1 MSKNVKNPFD
11 RYSSRTKRLNYYLPF
26 LGYGKYKNK
35 PSENEAFIGREDIL
49 YRLRNWITNKDKT
62 GSFLVAGYRGMGK
75 SSFVEKAL
83 YNVTGQRLG
92 NSMVEFVFLL
102 LHLLTIILTYCLLFP
117 KECVS
122 KPLTAIVCS
131 MSLCMLL
138 IFSYVK
144 RYYIGYW
151 WKYFLFGIRLVRYT
165 IAKGVWRK
173 ENIRYN
179 PSSLWDC
186 FAECIKRIKRLDK
199 EERSRLD
206 KIIFHDYRGKT
217 SQRIAIQIN
226 LGHEILKER
235 DILCLI
241 ARRIKIEVESFLSNK
256 HLYFWPSYLYIL
268 VSCIFTW
275 GVMRQ
280 LEGSIWTAAEN
291 VHLKYEMQEEIRI
304 NNKQENKD
312 FSYPN
317 ISVEKKN
324 EPGFF
329 RQSVSY
335 IYDFMYNLSHVD
347 NLVSTHRAYD
357 CKENVYTHLFRIIC
371 FLLVYVCIRQLI
383 KQTFK
388 FIPSAKQYIWI
399 RKKLNMLNERI
410 YTVIDEET
418 SPIAETAQGIVN
430 ISIGRRTKKT
440 SALAGVREIESELV
454 DILSYFDHI
463 FAPYTLQFV
472 IVFDELDKIDPNMA
486 NKEPEDELFTTFE
499 GTSNGFT
506 GDSGSRKRKDS
517 VLKLLANMK
526 HFISTAHAKFIFI
539 SGRELYDAYLAG
551 LSDREFAISS
561 VFCGAIYV
569 DSFLTSNRT
578 QMSVISMTEQYL
590 CKMLLP
596 VVYLKKKMEI
606 KYFQYGTTVMEYPS
620 LKWYYRYL
628 RECEN
633 NTHPNMA
640 DEWRLKGGIIFLH
653 YFAIYLTHISNGS
666 PQKILSYFR
675 MYVRT
680 QDDLYRKG
688 NSSPYIYGWEHA
700 RKKRNP
706 KKNYILTFNYVNQR
720 KIAFVFYMAYPIM
733 QAIINNATQ
742 HGDKILISASFLMN
756 HIYKYH
762 SYSFSWRNL
771 EQAPE
776 LLEIYRTPELRTFIH
791 TILSY
796 MVHTHMTNIPSGLY
810 NFKFRKSV
818 SSEIAIFSK
827 YSEEIAAIFN
837 FTLDESLSVKKH
849 FTRMLVHYSNMLGRA
864 TASQDHYAVLLSRI
878 HQVLGDLQMTDEN
891 FLDSALEYRNSIV
904 YLKDM
909 LYQQE
914 KTKHMASGDIILPII
929 RNMLKLG
936 LTYER
941 RRTNNSAY
949 VIYYELVC
957 MLIDFRYVDESKLG
971 LNLKVVKSED
981 WRDKKYVLYKQ
992 KKEDSSNDIDL
1003 QYFLTKQDEIAEAKN
1018 FDKEIEAQ
1026 LLQRNEIRNESGD
1039 YEMQGDEL
1047 VTSLSKILTPEK
1059 SNLIFRLSLLE
1070 DLRLVYQAIL
1080 AKLFVLEKVELGG
1093 ITKANV
1099 DVAESEFR
1107 YLYRVTN
1114 AKDKFIILVDFFRRL
1129 AEILYY
1135 KNGLINR
1142 NYEKFVTG
1150 LYFWGYEFDTD
1161 LEEFFRK
1168 DGICI
1173 NTQKEIKKIIN
1184 NIDWK
1189 DLCDNVSNWKDID
1202 YVEQWGKIKNCL
1214 IHIIENRSNGTVSKK
1229 YIEKTKSFFSRWS
1242 PGESYVKNL
1251 SYYKVDECNRHRKKM
1266 LEKGYSIPCFAC
1278 RYYTRSMHILIEYF
1292 FGEKDH
1298 IEDKVSKVRT
1308 FLNKATWSSVLYSL
1322 RPNYLQTIAI
1332 VLDGMGN
1339 VQLSCAGEDSEL
1351 TEDFLKQ
1358 LALLSDDN
1366 KEFEKMENLTSLEKA
1381 ILYYWAAARYYKK
1394 GSFMKDAS
1402 ISMKKIL
1409 HLLKRYIMVE
1419 EALPELF
1426 EDRINK
1432 LAKYI
1437 CSIIE
1442 IVVRKS
1448 ILYLYVHNE
1457 NISIAEIQDLKG
1469 MFSLKPYQ
1477 DISLEKLSL
1486 YPDIEEIVMLSLELK
1501 LYCYKHFRYKR
1512 ELMPEDFQKEETFNV
1527 LKLYSFRMSS
1537 AFNIER
1543 SVQQL
1548 VVESRMKAIWNYYY
1562 LDFLFDDINLMEYC
1576 LQDQRKMIRYRTDG
1590 PIAFYRKFADF
1601 LRIPLGKKKLEIFG
1615 MNLEE
1620 CGIENEY
1627 LTVKNKLQLIEFL
1640 LKDSMFCLQRILSVL
1655 TTNTNQ
1661 LLHTNSYIAEVYRMM
1676 FNWTQIF
1683 KFMYFAY
1690 EYMDADSNVKE
1701 KILDSLNEFITS
1713 RHKSMEDEL
1722 NPVKIELNRKRV
1734 KLVLDLCINEIG
1746 KERII
1751 SDYGNLGSE
1760 FYNNILSVI
1769 EPTNLRY
1776 IISNY
1781 PAEMALLYYNKAVEM
1796 HTEGN
1801 AYKEMVSGLF
1811 YLDDD
1816 LQNDTEQ
1823 FNMALERYL
1832 INCGYVGCM
1841 EKSLKNIYSKAYIY
1855 DIGCYE
1861 RSEVDTVYRQSQN
1874 IDPIWGMN
1882 I

>member
-1 MSKNVKNPFD
+1 MNRNYTNPFD

-26 LGYGKYKNK
+26 IGYGKYTKDRGD
-35 PSENEAFIGREDIL
+35 NEAFIGREDIL

-83 YNVTGQRLG
+83 YNITRQRRR
-92 NSMVEFVFLL
+92 SSKIEFVFLL
-102 LHLLTIILTYCLLFP
+102 LHLLTMACTCHLLLFNKKP
-117 KECVS
+117 DIWLLCLAGCALLCV
-122 KPLTAIVCS
+122 LR
-131 MSLCMLL
+131 
-138 IFSYVK
+138 IFFYVK
-144 RYYIGYW
+144 KYHIEYW
-151 WKYFLFGIRLVRYT
+151 WRYLQFGLGLVRHT
-165 IAKGVWRK
+165 VSREKWHTGK
-173 ENIRYN
+173 TGCN
-179 PSSLWDC
+179 PVSLWKC
-186 FAECIKRIKRLDK
+186 FTECCERIKRLDK

-206 KIIFHDYRGKT
+206 KIIFHDYREKT
-217 SQRIAIQIN
+217 VQRIHIQIN

-235 DILCLI
+235 EIMCLI
-241 ARRIKIEVESFLSNK
+241 ARRIKSEVEGFVSNK
-256 HLYFWPSYLYIL
+256 YMYFWPAYLYIIL
-268 VSCIFTW
+268 SCTITFF
-275 GVMRQ
+275 VMEQ
-280 LEGSIWTAAEN
+280 LEGPVCDA
-291 VHLKYEMQEEIRI
+291 LKSVQLYDNGKGQNEPASEIRFVDTMS
-304 NNKQENKD
+304 ENTVAISGKKD
-312 FSYPN
+312 SY
-317 ISVEKKN
+317 
-324 EPGFF
+324 PGFF
-329 RQSVSY
+329 QQTGTY
-335 IYDFMYNLSHVD
+335 IYDFLKKKIVNNSNIFFLIIGF
-347 NLVSTHRAYD
+347 LP
-357 CKENVYTHLFRIIC
+357 VYFCTRRLIRLTFR
-371 FLLVYVCIRQLI
+371 
-383 KQTFK
+383 
-388 FIPSAKQYIWI
+388 FIPGAKQYVWI
-399 RKKLNMLNERI
+399 RKRLNQLNDRI
-410 YTVIDEET
+410 YSIIDEET
-418 SPIAETAQGIVN
+418 PPIAESTQGGIN
-430 ISIGRRTKKT
+430 ISFGRRRKK
-440 SALAGVREIESELV
+440 SSPLAGVSEIESELI
-454 DILSYFDHI
+454 DILSHFDRI
-463 FAPYTLQFV
+463 ITSYTLQFV
-472 IVFDELDKIDPNMA
+472 IVFDELDKIDPSMT
-486 NKEPEDELFTTFE
+486 NKESEDELFTTFE
-499 GTSNGFT
+499 GTSNGFV
-506 GDSGSRKRKDS
+506 GNSGSRKRNDN

-526 HFISTAHAKFIFI
+526 HFISTARAKFIFI

-561 VFCGAIYV
+561 VFSGAIYV

-596 VVYLKKKMEI
+596 TDYLRKRMI
-606 KYFQYGTTVMEYPS
+606 DKYYQYSTTTPEYPS

-628 RECEN
+628 REIDN
-633 NTHPNMA
+633 KSSLNTA
-640 DEWRLKGGIIFLH
+640 DEWRLKGGIMFLH

-680 QDDLYRKG
+680 QDNLYRKG

-700 RKKRNP
+700 CKKKNP

-776 LLEIYRTPELRTFIH
+776 LLEVYRTPELRTFIH

-827 YSEEIAAIFN
+827 YSEEVAAIFN

-849 FTRMLVHYSNMLGRA
+849 FTRMLEHYSNILGRA
-864 TASQDHYAVLLSRI
+864 NASQEHYAILLSRI
-878 HQVLGDLQMTDEN
+878 HEVLGDLQMTDEN
-891 FLDSALEYRNSIV
+891 YLDSALEYRNSIA
-904 YLKDM
+904 YLKEM
-909 LYQQE
+909 LYQKE
-914 KTKHMASGDIILPII
+914 ATKQTASGDIILPII

-941 RRTNNSAY
+941 RKTNNSAY
-949 VIYYELVC
+949 VIYYELIC
-957 MLIDFRYVDESKLG
+957 MLVDFRYVDESKLG
-971 LNLKVVKSED
+971 LELKVVKSQD
-981 WRDKKYVLYKQ
+981 WRDKKYVLYKPKQEQ
-992 KKEDSSNDIDL
+992 KKAETNL
-1003 QYFLTKQDEIAEAKN
+1003 EYFLTQQDEITAKKN
-1018 FDKEIEAQ
+1018 FKKEIETQ
-1026 LLQRNEIRNESGD
+1026 LLQKEKQNKGQDD

-1047 VTSLSKILTPEK
+1047 VTGLSKILTPEK

-1142 NYEKFVTG
+1142 NSEKFVTG
-1150 LYFWGYEFDTD
+1150 LYFWGYEFSTD
-1161 LEEFFRK
+1161 IEEFCRLNNQDITVLTEIK
-1168 DGICI
+1168 EVIDDI
-1173 NTQKEIKKIIN
+1173 NWNELGSDVSGWRNTDYNIQWEEIKKR
-1184 NIDWK
+1184 
-1189 DLCDNVSNWKDID
+1189 
-1202 YVEQWGKIKNCL
+1202 L
-1214 IHIIENRSNGTVSKK
+1214 IHLFEPKHRHYNKNTTPEGFEATISFLKEW
-1229 YIEKTKSFFSRWS
+1229 KSDN
-1242 PGESYVKNL
+1242 SYVKNL
-1251 SYYKVDECNRHRKKM
+1251 SYFKVDKCNRHRKEM

-1278 RYYTRSMHILIEYF
+1278 RYYTRSMHILMEYF
-1292 FGEKDH
+1292 FGEKLNV
-1298 IEDKVSKVRT
+1298 EDKVSKVRT

-1339 VQLSCAGEDSEL
+1339 VQLSCAGKDSEL
-1351 TEDFLKQ
+1351 TEHFLKQ
-1358 LALLSDDN
+1358 LAVLSDDN
-1366 KEFEKMENLTSLEKA
+1366 KEFEKMEVLTSLEKA

-1394 GSFMKDAS
+1394 GSFLKDAS
-1402 ISMKKIL
+1402 ICMKKIL
-1409 HLLKRYIMVE
+1409 HLLKWYIMVE
-1419 EALPELF
+1419 EALPDEA
-1426 EDRINK
+1426 EDRIQK
-1432 LAKYI
+1432 LADYI
-1437 CSIIE
+1437 CPIIE

-1448 ILYLYVHNE
+1448 ILYLYAHNE

-1469 MFSLKPYQ
+1469 LFSLKPYE

-1486 YPDIEEIVMLSLELK
+1486 YPDIEDIIMLSTELK
-1501 LYCYKHFRYKR
+1501 LYCYKHFRYKL
-1512 ELMPEDFQKEETFNV
+1512 ELMPEDFSKDANLNV
-1527 LKLYSFRMSS
+1527 LKLYSLRISS

-1543 SVQQL
+1543 SIQQL
-1548 VVESRMKAIWNYYY
+1548 IVESRMKAIWNYFF
-1562 LDFLFDDINLMEYC
+1562 LDFLFGDICLMEYYV
-1576 LQDQRKMIRYRTDG
+1576 QDGQKMIRYQTHG
-1590 PIAFYRKFADF
+1590 PIAFYRKLADF
-1601 LRIPLGKKKLEIFG
+1601 LRMPLKRNRLEVFG

-1620 CGIENEY
+1620 CGISGEY
-1627 LTVKNKLQLIEFL
+1627 LTVKDKLQLIEFL
-1640 LKDSMFCLQRILSVL
+1640 LKDSMFCLQRILAVL

-1661 LLHTNSYIAEVYRMM
+1661 LLHTNSYIAEIYRMM
-1676 FNWTQIF
+1676 FAWTQIF
-1683 KFMYFAY
+1683 KFVYFAY
-1690 EYMDADSNVKE
+1690 EYMDAKNEVQD
-1701 KILDSLNEFITS
+1701 KILNSLNAFITS
-1713 RHKSMEDEL
+1713 RHKSMENEL
-1722 NPVKIELNRKRV
+1722 TPIEEEMNRVEIRK
-1734 KLVLDLCINEIG
+1734 VLEQCINEIG
-1746 KERII
+1746 EEIVS
-1751 SDYGNLGSE
+1751 SDHVSLGTE
-1760 FYNNILSVI
+1760 FYNRILSVI

-1796 HTEGN
+1796 HTEGT
-1801 AYKEMVSGLF
+1801 AYKEMISGLY

-1823 FNMALERYL
+1823 FHMALERYM
-1832 INCGYVGCM
+1832 INCGYIECM

-1855 DIGCYE
+1855 DVKCYE
-1861 RSEVDTVYRQSQN
+1861 RGNMDSEQKGMQN

>member
-1 MSKNVKNPFD
+1 MSRNYTNPFD

-26 LGYGKYKNK
+26 LGFGKYTKNRGD
-35 PSENEAFIGREDIL
+35 NEAFIGREDIL

-83 YNVTGQRLG
+83 YSITRQRRR
-92 NSMVEFVFLL
+92 SSKIEFVFLL
-102 LHLLTIILTYCLLFP
+102 LHLLTM
-117 KECVS
+117 
-122 KPLTAIVCS
+122 AIVYCILWGIS
-131 MSLCMLL
+131 DIWLLRLIICVLFCMLL
-138 IFSYVK
+138 IFLYVK
-144 RYYIGYW
+144 KYHIGYW
-151 WKYFLFGIRLVRYT
+151 RRYLLFVLGLIRYT
-165 IAKGVWRK
+165 VSKGKWRTRK
-173 ENIRYN
+173 SGYN
-179 PSSLWDC
+179 PASWCDC
-186 FAECIKRIKRLDK
+186 LSECRERLKRLNK

-206 KIIFHDYRGKT
+206 KIIFSDCRGKT
-217 SQRIAIQIN
+217 AQRIHIQIN

-241 ARRIKIEVESFLSNK
+241 ARRIRAEVDGFISNK
-256 HLYFWPSYLYIL
+256 HLYFWPAYLYIL
-268 VSCIFTW
+268 LSCGLTF
-275 GVMRQ
+275 GVMKQ
-280 LEGSIWTAAEN
+280 LKGP
-291 VHLKYEMQEEIRI
+291 VYEAI
-304 NNKQENKD
+304 
-312 FSYPN
+312 
-317 ISVEKKN
+317 
-324 EPGFF
+324 
-329 RQSVSY
+329 QSVQIQNMKNQEDTSK
-335 IYDFMYNLSHVD
+335 IRFDDIVNGNTAIMHIEKDSGTGFIQQMYSNTCRFFNELIPEDKNNDKDNDNDNEQNLYSV
-347 NLVSTHRAYD
+347 
-357 CKENVYTHLFRIIC
+357 LFGILG
-371 FLLVYVCIRQLI
+371 FVCIYLLARLLI
-383 KQTFK
+383 RQTFR
-388 FIPSAKQYIWI
+388 FIPGAKQYIWI
-399 RKKLNMLNERI
+399 RKQLNELNDRI
-410 YTVIDEET
+410 HTVIDEET
-418 SPIAETAQGIVN
+418 PPVAESTQGVIN
-430 ISIGRRTKKT
+430 ISFGRRRKKT
-440 SALAGVREIESELV
+440 SPLAGVREIESELI
-454 DILSYFDHI
+454 DILSHFDRI
-463 FAPYTLQFV
+463 ITSYTLQFV
-472 IVFDELDKIDPNMA
+472 IVFDELDKIDPDMTS
-486 NKEPEDELFTTFE
+486 KEPEDELFTTFE
-499 GTSNGFT
+499 GTSNGFA
-506 GDSGSRKRKDS
+506 GDSGSRKRKDN
-517 VLKLLANMK
+517 VLRLLANMK
-526 HFISTAHAKFIFI
+526 HFISTARAKFIFI

-596 VVYLKKKMEI
+596 TDYLKKIMVE
-606 KYFQYGTTVMEYPS
+606 KYYQYGTTAPEYPS

-628 RECEN
+628 RETESKGTS
-633 NTHPNMA
+633 NTY

-666 PQKILSYFR
+666 PQKIISYFR

-680 QDDLYRKG
+680 QDNLYRKG

-706 KKNYILTFNYVNQR
+706 KKNYILTFNYVSQR

-776 LLEIYRTPELRTFIH
+776 LLEVYRTPELRTFIH

-827 YSEEIAAIFN
+827 YSEEVAAIFN

-849 FTRMLVHYSNMLGRA
+849 FTRMLVHYSNMLSR
-864 TASQDHYAVLLSRI
+864 TSASQEHYAILLSRI

-891 FLDSALEYRNSIV
+891 YLDSALEYRNSIA
-904 YLKDM
+904 YLKEM
-909 LYQQE
+909 LYQKEAAKQ
-914 KTKHMASGDIILPII
+914 TASGDIILPVI

-941 RRTNNSAY
+941 RKTNNSAY

-957 MLIDFRYVDESKLG
+957 MLIDFRYVDEAKLG
-971 LNLKVVKSED
+971 LELKVVKSQD
-981 WRDKKYVLYKQ
+981 WRDKKYVLYKPKKELKEERIFLTARDEIISKRNFEKEIETQLLQ
-992 KKEDSSNDIDL
+992 KKEQN
-1003 QYFLTKQDEIAEAKN
+1003 
-1018 FDKEIEAQ
+1018 
-1026 LLQRNEIRNESGD
+1026 SGHVD
-1039 YEMQGDEL
+1039 YEIQGDEL
-1047 VTSLSKILTPEK
+1047 VTGLSKILTPEK

-1142 NYEKFVTG
+1142 NSEKFVTG
-1150 LYFWGYEFDTD
+1150 LYFWGFEFDTD
-1161 LEEFFRK
+1161 IEEYCRLK
-1168 DGICI
+1168 NLDITVQNEIKEVIDGI
-1173 NTQKEIKKIIN
+1173 
-1184 NIDWK
+1184 DWSELGS
-1189 DLCDNVSNWKDID
+1189 DVSGWKDID
-1202 YVEQWGKIKNCL
+1202 YDKQWKIIKNKL
-1214 IHIIENRSNGTVSKK
+1214 RSFLVDRLH
-1229 YIEKTKSFFSRWS
+1229 EKTTRNGLEATMSFINDWN
-1242 PGESYVKNL
+1242 PEKSYVKNL
-1251 SYYKVDECNRHRKKM
+1251 SYFKVDECNRHRKEM

-1278 RYYTRSMHILIEYF
+1278 RYYNRSMHILMEYF
-1292 FGEKDH
+1292 FGEKLNL
-1298 IEDKVSKVRT
+1298 EDKVSKVRT
-1308 FLNKATWSSVLYSL
+1308 FLNKATWTSVPYSL
-1322 RPNYLQTIAI
+1322 RSNYLQTIAI

-1339 VQLSCAGEDSEL
+1339 VQLSCAGKNSEL
-1351 TEDFLKQ
+1351 TVDFLKQ
-1358 LALLSDDN
+1358 LAVLSDDN
-1366 KEFEKMENLTSLEKA
+1366 KEFEQMEVLTSLEKA

-1394 GSFMKDAS
+1394 GSFLKDAS

-1409 HLLKRYIMVE
+1409 HLLKRYIIVE
-1419 EALPELF
+1419 EALPNFSEN
-1426 EDRINK
+1426 RIQK
-1432 LAKYI
+1432 LANYI
-1437 CSIIE
+1437 CPIIE
-1442 IVVRKS
+1442 IVARKS
-1448 ILYLYVHNE
+1448 ILYLYAHNE

-1469 MFSLKPYQ
+1469 LFSLKPYE

-1486 YPDIEEIVMLSLELK
+1486 YPDIEEIIMLSTELK
-1501 LYCYKHFRYKR
+1501 LYCYKHFRYKS
-1512 ELMPEDFQKEETFNV
+1512 ELMPEDFRKGANLDV
-1527 LKLYSFRMSS
+1527 LKLYSLRISS
-1537 AFNIER
+1537 SFNIER

-1548 VVESRMKAIWNYYY
+1548 IVESRMKAIWNYLFLDY
-1562 LDFLFDDINLMEYC
+1562 LFEDISLMEYHV
-1576 LQDQRKMIRYRTDG
+1576 QDGQRMIRYRTDG
-1590 PIAFYRKFADF
+1590 PIIFYGKLADF
-1601 LRIPLGKKKLEIFG
+1601 LRTPLERKKLEVFG
-1615 MNLEE
+1615 MCPEE
-1620 CGIENEY
+1620 CGISEEY
-1627 LTVKNKLQLIEFL
+1627 LTVKEKLQLIEFL
-1640 LKDSMFCLQRILSVL
+1640 LKDSMFCLQRILAVL

-1661 LLHTNSYIAEVYRMM
+1661 LLHTNSYIAEIYRMM
-1676 FNWTQIF
+1676 FAWTQLF
-1683 KFMYFAY
+1683 KFVYFAY
-1690 EYMDADSNVKE
+1690 EYMDAGDGVKD
-1701 KILDSLNEFITS
+1701 KILTSLNAFITS
-1713 RHKSMEDEL
+1713 RHKSMENEL
-1722 NPVKIELNRKRV
+1722 TPVEIEINRMEIKKIFE
-1734 KLVLDLCINEIG
+1734 LCINEIG
-1746 KERII
+1746 KEIVS
-1751 SDYGNLGSE
+1751 SDYGGLGTE
-1760 FYNNILSVI
+1760 FYNHILSVI

-1781 PAEMALLYYNKAVEM
+1781 PAEMALLYYNKVIEM

-1801 AYKEMVSGLF
+1801 AYKEMVSGLY

-1823 FNMALERYL
+1823 FYMALERYM
-1832 INCGYVGCM
+1832 INCGYIDCM

-1855 DIGCYE
+1855 DVECYE
-1861 RSEVDTVYRQSQN
+1861 GGNTNSNQKGMQS
-1874 IDPIWGMN
+1874 IDPVWGMN

>member
-1 MSKNVKNPFD
+1 MSQDYTNLFD

-26 LGYGKYKNK
+26 LGFGKYTKNRGD
-35 PSENEAFIGREDIL
+35 NEAFIGREDIL

-83 YNVTGQRLG
+83 YSITRQRRR
-92 NSMVEFVFLL
+92 SSKIEFVFLL
-102 LHLLTIILTYCLLFP
+102 LHLLTMAFVYCQLLS
-117 KECVS
+117 EVADT
-122 KPLTAIVCS
+122 L
-131 MSLCMLL
+131 LCWLVGCALSCILL
-138 IFSYVK
+138 IFFYVK
-144 RYYIGYW
+144 KYHIDYWKRYLQFSLG
-151 WKYFLFGIRLVRYT
+151 LVRH
-165 IAKGVWRK
+165 IVSKGKWRMG
-173 ENIRYN
+173 ETGYD
-179 PSSLWDC
+179 SVSLREC
-186 FAECIKRIKRLDK
+186 FAECRERLKRLDK

-217 SQRIAIQIN
+217 AQRIHIQIN

-241 ARRIKIEVESFLSNK
+241 ARRIKSEVEGFISNK
-256 HLYFWPSYLYIL
+256 YLYFWPAYLYIL
-268 VSCIFTW
+268 LSC
-275 GVMRQ
+275 GVTFCVMEQ
-280 LEGSIWTAAEN
+280 LEDPICDTLKSVQMQGMGKNNPVSGIRFGEIVNGNTA
-291 VHLKYEMQEEIRI
+291 VMPI
-304 NNKQENKD
+304 
-312 FSYPN
+312 
-317 ISVEKKN
+317 KKN
-324 EPGFF
+324 SDPGFF
-329 RQSVSY
+329 QQIGTY
-335 IYDFMYNLSHVD
+335 IQVLYEKLIEKNKGLYSHF
-347 NLVSTHRAYD
+347 
-357 CKENVYTHLFRIIC
+357 FRIIV
-371 FLLVYVCIRQLI
+371 FFLVYLCARQLI
-383 KQTFK
+383 SLTFR
-388 FIPSAKQYIWI
+388 FIPGVKQYVWI
-399 RKKLNMLNERI
+399 RQQLNQLNDRI
-410 YTVIDEET
+410 HTVIDEET
-418 SPIAETAQGIVN
+418 PPIAESTQGVIN
-430 ISIGRRTKKT
+430 ISFGRRRKKT
-440 SALAGVREIESELV
+440 SPLAGVREIESELI
-454 DILSYFDHI
+454 DILSHFDRI
-463 FAPYTLQFV
+463 ITPYTLQFV
-472 IVFDELDKIDPNMA
+472 IVFDELDKIDPDMT

-499 GTSNGFT
+499 GTSNGFA
-506 GDSGSRKRKDS
+506 GDSGSRKRKDN
-517 VLKLLANMK
+517 VLRLLANMK
-526 HFISTAHAKFIFI
+526 HFISTARAKFIFI

-596 VVYLKKKMEI
+596 TDYLKQRMVA
-606 KYFQYGTTVMEYPS
+606 KYYQYGTTAPEYPS

-628 RECEN
+628 REAEN
-633 NTHPNMA
+633 KGSLNLA
-640 DEWRLKGGIIFLH
+640 DEWQLKGGIIFLH

-680 QDDLYRKG
+680 QDNLYRKG
-688 NSSPYIYGWEHA
+688 NGSPYIYGWEHA

-706 KKNYILTFNYVNQR
+706 KENYILTFNYVTQR

-762 SYSFSWRNL
+762 SNSFSWRNL

-776 LLEIYRTPELRTFIH
+776 LLEVYRTPELRTFIH

-827 YSEEIAAIFN
+827 YSEEVAAIFN

-849 FTRMLVHYSNMLGRA
+849 FTRMLVHYSNMLSRTSA
-864 TASQDHYAVLLSRI
+864 NQEHYAILLSRI

-891 FLDSALEYRNSIV
+891 YLDSALEYRNSIT
-904 YLKDM
+904 YLKEM
-909 LYQQE
+909 LFQKEAAKQ
-914 KTKHMASGDIILPII
+914 TVSGDIILPVI

-941 RRTNNSAY
+941 RKTNNSAY

-957 MLIDFRYVDESKLG
+957 MLIDFRYVDEAKLG
-971 LNLKVVKSED
+971 LELKVVKSQD
-981 WRDKKYVLYKQ
+981 WRDKKYVLYKS
-992 KKEDSSNDIDL
+992 KKGQDGKKISLE
-1003 QYFLTKQDEIAEAKN
+1003 YFLTGQDEITAKKN
-1018 FDKEIEAQ
+1018 FEKEIETQ
-1026 LLQRNEIRNESGD
+1026 LLQNKEQSSRQDD

-1047 VTSLSKILTPEK
+1047 VTGLSKILTPEK
-1059 SNLIFRLSLLE
+1059 SSLIFRLSLLE

-1142 NYEKFVTG
+1142 DSEKFVTG
-1150 LYFWGYEFDTD
+1150 LYFWGFEFDTD
-1161 LEEFFRK
+1161 IEEFCRLQNL
-1168 DGICI
+1168 DIT
-1173 NTQKEIKKIIN
+1173 TQNEIKEVIG
-1184 NIDWK
+1184 NIDWNELGS
-1189 DLCDNVSNWKDID
+1189 DVSGWKDVD
-1202 YVEQWGKIKNCL
+1202 YDVQWKRIKNKL
-1214 IHIIENRSNGTVSKK
+1214 RGFLRRRLHEDAKRKGLGATI
-1229 YIEKTKSFFSRWS
+1229 SFLDRWE
-1242 PGESYVKNL
+1242 PDKSYVKNL
-1251 SYYKVDECNRHRKKM
+1251 SYFKVDECNRHRKEM

-1278 RYYTRSMHILIEYF
+1278 RYYNRSMHILMEYF
-1292 FGEKDH
+1292 FGEKLNV
-1298 IEDKVSKVRT
+1298 EDKVSKVRT
-1308 FLNKATWSSVLYSL
+1308 FLNKATWASVPYSL
-1322 RPNYLQTIAI
+1322 RSNYLQTIAI

-1339 VQLSCAGEDSEL
+1339 VQLSCAGKDSEL

-1358 LALLSDDN
+1358 LAVLSDDN
-1366 KEFEKMENLTSLEKA
+1366 KEFEKMEALTSLEKA

-1394 GSFMKDAS
+1394 GSFLKDAS

-1409 HLLKRYIMVE
+1409 HLLRRYIIVE
-1419 EALPELF
+1419 EALPGF
-1426 EDRINK
+1426 SDNRIQK
-1432 LAKYI
+1432 LASYV
-1437 CSIIE
+1437 CPIIE
-1442 IVVRKS
+1442 IVARKS
-1448 ILYLYVHNE
+1448 ILYLYAHNE

-1469 MFSLKPYQ
+1469 LFSLKPYE

-1486 YPDIEEIVMLSLELK
+1486 YPDIEEIIMLSTELK
-1501 LYCYKHFRYKR
+1501 LYCYKHFRYKW
-1512 ELMPEDFQKEETFNV
+1512 ELMPEDFRKDANLNV
-1527 LKLYSFRMSS
+1527 LKLYSLRISS
-1537 AFNIER
+1537 SFNIER

-1548 VVESRMKAIWNYYY
+1548 IVESRMKAIWNYLF
-1562 LDFLFDDINLMEYC
+1562 LDFLFDDISLMEYHV
-1576 LQDQRKMIRYRTDG
+1576 QDGRKMIRYRTDG
-1590 PIAFYRKFADF
+1590 PIVFYRKLTDF
-1601 LRIPLGKKKLEIFG
+1601 LRMPLEGKKLEVFG
-1615 MNLEE
+1615 MSPED
-1620 CGIENEY
+1620 CGIGEEY
-1627 LTVKNKLQLIEFL
+1627 LTVKEKLQLIEFL
-1640 LKDSMFCLQRILSVL
+1640 LKDSMFCLQRILAVL

-1661 LLHTNSYIAEVYRMM
+1661 LLHTNSYIAGIYRMM
-1676 FNWTQIF
+1676 FTWTQLF
-1683 KFMYFAY
+1683 KFVYFAY
-1690 EYMDADSNVKE
+1690 EYMDAENEVKE
-1701 KILDSLNEFITS
+1701 KILNSLNAFITS
-1713 RHKSMEDEL
+1713 RHKSMENEL
-1722 NPVKIELNRKRV
+1722 TPMEVGINRMEIRKILE
-1734 KLVLDLCINEIG
+1734 LCIKEIG
-1746 KERII
+1746 KEITP
-1751 SDYGNLGSE
+1751 SDYGGLGTE
-1760 FYNNILSVI
+1760 FYNHILSVI

-1801 AYKEMVSGLF
+1801 AYKEMISGLY

-1823 FNMALERYL
+1823 FYMALERYM
-1832 INCGYVGCM
+1832 INCGYIDCM

-1855 DIGCYE
+1855 DVECYE
-1861 RSEVDTVYRQSQN
+1861 GGNAGSEQKEMQN
-1874 IDPIWGMN
+1874 IDPVWGMN

>member
-1 MSKNVKNPFD
+1 MGRNYTNPFD

-26 LGYGKYKNK
+26 LGFGKYTKNRGD
-35 PSENEAFIGREDIL
+35 NEAFIGREDIL

-83 YNVTGQRLG
+83 YSITRQRRR
-92 NSMVEFVFLL
+92 SSKIEFVFLL
-102 LHLLTIILTYCLLFP
+102 LHLLTM
-117 KECVS
+117 
-122 KPLTAIVCS
+122 AIVYCILWGIS
-131 MSLCMLL
+131 DIWLLRLIICVLFCMLL
-138 IFSYVK
+138 IFLYVK
-144 RYYIGYW
+144 KYHIGYW
-151 WKYFLFGIRLVRYT
+151 RRYLLFVLGLIRYT
-165 IAKGVWRK
+165 VSKGKWRTRK
-173 ENIRYN
+173 SGYN
-179 PSSLWDC
+179 PASWCDC
-186 FAECIKRIKRLDK
+186 LSECRERLKRLNK

-206 KIIFHDYRGKT
+206 KIIFSDCRGKT
-217 SQRIAIQIN
+217 AQRIHIQIN

-241 ARRIKIEVESFLSNK
+241 ARRIRAEVDGFISNK
-256 HLYFWPSYLYIL
+256 HLYFWPAYLYIL
-268 VSCIFTW
+268 LSCGLTFC
-275 GVMRQ
+275 VMKQ
-280 LEGSIWTAAEN
+280 LKGPVYKAI
-291 VHLKYEMQEEIRI
+291 
-304 NNKQENKD
+304 
-312 FSYPN
+312 
-317 ISVEKKN
+317 
-324 EPGFF
+324 
-329 RQSVSY
+329 QSVQIQNMKNQEDTSK
-335 IYDFMYNLSHVD
+335 IRFDDIVNGNTAIMHIEKDSGTGFIQQMYSNTCRFFNELIPEDKNNDKDNDNDNEQNLYSV
-347 NLVSTHRAYD
+347 
-357 CKENVYTHLFRIIC
+357 LFEILG
-371 FLLVYVCIRQLI
+371 FVCIYLLARLLI
-383 KQTFK
+383 RQTFR
-388 FIPSAKQYIWI
+388 FIPGAKQYIWI
-399 RKKLNMLNERI
+399 RKQLNELNDRI
-410 YTVIDEET
+410 HTVIDEET
-418 SPIAETAQGIVN
+418 PPVAESTQGVIN
-430 ISIGRRTKKT
+430 ISFGRRRKKT
-440 SALAGVREIESELV
+440 SPLAGVREIESELI
-454 DILSYFDHI
+454 DILSHFDRI
-463 FAPYTLQFV
+463 ITPYTLQFV
-472 IVFDELDKIDPNMA
+472 IVFDELDKIDPDMTS
-486 NKEPEDELFTTFE
+486 KEPEDELFTTFE
-499 GTSNGFT
+499 GTSNGFA
-506 GDSGSRKRKDS
+506 GDSGSRKRKDN
-517 VLKLLANMK
+517 VLRLLANMK
-526 HFISTAHAKFIFI
+526 HFISTARAKFIFI

-596 VVYLKKKMEI
+596 TDYLKKIMVE
-606 KYFQYGTTVMEYPS
+606 KYYQYGTTAPEYPS

-628 RECEN
+628 RETESKGTS
-633 NTHPNMA
+633 NTY

-666 PQKILSYFR
+666 PQKIISYFR

-680 QDDLYRKG
+680 QDNLYRKG

-706 KKNYILTFNYVNQR
+706 KKNYILTFNYVSQR

-776 LLEIYRTPELRTFIH
+776 LLEVYRTPELRTFIH

-827 YSEEIAAIFN
+827 YSEEVAAIFN

-849 FTRMLVHYSNMLGRA
+849 FTRMLVHYSNMLSR
-864 TASQDHYAVLLSRI
+864 TSASQEHYAILLSRI

-891 FLDSALEYRNSIV
+891 YLDSALEYRNSIA
-904 YLKDM
+904 YLKEM
-909 LYQQE
+909 LYQKEAAKQ
-914 KTKHMASGDIILPII
+914 TASGDIILPVI

-941 RRTNNSAY
+941 RKTNNSAY

-957 MLIDFRYVDESKLG
+957 MLIDFRYVDEAKLG
-971 LNLKVVKSED
+971 LELKVVKSQD
-981 WRDKKYVLYKQ
+981 WRDKKYVLYKPKKELKEERIFLTARDEIISKRNFEKEIETQLLQ
-992 KKEDSSNDIDL
+992 KKEQN
-1003 QYFLTKQDEIAEAKN
+1003 
-1018 FDKEIEAQ
+1018 
-1026 LLQRNEIRNESGD
+1026 SGHVD
-1039 YEMQGDEL
+1039 YEIQGDEL
-1047 VTSLSKILTPEK
+1047 VTGLSKILTPEK

-1142 NYEKFVTG
+1142 NSEKFVTG
-1150 LYFWGYEFDTD
+1150 LYFWGFEFDTD
-1161 LEEFFRK
+1161 IEEYCRLK
-1168 DGICI
+1168 NLDITVQNEIKEVIDGI
-1173 NTQKEIKKIIN
+1173 
-1184 NIDWK
+1184 DWSELGS
-1189 DLCDNVSNWKDID
+1189 DVSGWKDID
-1202 YVEQWGKIKNCL
+1202 YDKQWKRIKNKL
-1214 IHIIENRSNGTVSKK
+1214 RSFLVDRLH
-1229 YIEKTKSFFSRWS
+1229 EKTTRNGLEATMSFLNDWN
-1242 PGESYVKNL
+1242 PEKSYVKNL
-1251 SYYKVDECNRHRKKM
+1251 SYFKVDECNRHRKEM

-1278 RYYTRSMHILIEYF
+1278 RYYNRSMHILMEYF
-1292 FGEKDH
+1292 FGEKLNL
-1298 IEDKVSKVRT
+1298 EDKVSKVRT
-1308 FLNKATWSSVLYSL
+1308 FLNKATWTSVPYSL
-1322 RPNYLQTIAI
+1322 RSNYLQTIAI

-1339 VQLSCAGEDSEL
+1339 VQLSCAGKNSEL
-1351 TEDFLKQ
+1351 TVDFLKQ
-1358 LALLSDDN
+1358 LAVLSDDN
-1366 KEFEKMENLTSLEKA
+1366 KEFEQMEVLTSLEKA

-1394 GSFMKDAS
+1394 GSFLKDAS

-1409 HLLKRYIMVE
+1409 HLLKRYIIVE
-1419 EALPELF
+1419 EALPNFSEN
-1426 EDRINK
+1426 RIQK
-1432 LAKYI
+1432 LANYI
-1437 CSIIE
+1437 CPIIE
-1442 IVVRKS
+1442 IVARKS
-1448 ILYLYVHNE
+1448 ILYLYAHNE

-1469 MFSLKPYQ
+1469 LFSLKPYE

-1486 YPDIEEIVMLSLELK
+1486 YPDIEEIIMLSTELK
-1501 LYCYKHFRYKR
+1501 LYCYKHFRYKS
-1512 ELMPEDFQKEETFNV
+1512 ELMLEDFRKGANLDV
-1527 LKLYSFRMSS
+1527 LKLYSLRISS
-1537 AFNIER
+1537 SFNIER

-1548 VVESRMKAIWNYYY
+1548 IVESRMKAIWNYLFLDY
-1562 LDFLFDDINLMEYC
+1562 LFEDISLMEYHV
-1576 LQDQRKMIRYRTDG
+1576 QDGQRMIRYRTDG
-1590 PIAFYRKFADF
+1590 PIIFYGKLADF
-1601 LRIPLGKKKLEIFG
+1601 LRTPLERKKLEVFG
-1615 MNLEE
+1615 MCPEE
-1620 CGIENEY
+1620 CGISEEY
-1627 LTVKNKLQLIEFL
+1627 LTVKEKLQLIEFL
-1640 LKDSMFCLQRILSVL
+1640 LKDSMFCLQRILAVL

-1661 LLHTNSYIAEVYRMM
+1661 LLHTNSYIAEIYRMM
-1676 FNWTQIF
+1676 FAWTQLF
-1683 KFMYFAY
+1683 KFVYFAY
-1690 EYMDADSNVKE
+1690 EYMDAGDGVKD
-1701 KILDSLNEFITS
+1701 KILTSLNAFITS
-1713 RHKSMEDEL
+1713 RHKSMENEL
-1722 NPVKIELNRKRV
+1722 TPVEIEINRMEIKKILE
-1734 KLVLDLCINEIG
+1734 LCINEIG
-1746 KERII
+1746 KEIVS
-1751 SDYGNLGSE
+1751 SDYGGLGTE
-1760 FYNNILSVI
+1760 FYNHILSVI

-1781 PAEMALLYYNKAVEM
+1781 PAEMALLYYNKVIEM

-1801 AYKEMVSGLF
+1801 AYKEMVSGLY

-1823 FNMALERYL
+1823 FYMALERYM
-1832 INCGYVGCM
+1832 INCGYIDCM

-1855 DIGCYE
+1855 DVECYE
-1861 RSEVDTVYRQSQN
+1861 GGNTNSNQKGMQS
-1874 IDPIWGMN
+1874 IDPVWGMN

>member
-1 MSKNVKNPFD
+1 MSRNYTNPFD

-26 LGYGKYKNK
+26 LGFGKYTKNRGD
-35 PSENEAFIGREDIL
+35 NEAFIGREDIL

-83 YNVTGQRLG
+83 YSITRQRRR
-92 NSMVEFVFLL
+92 SSKIEFVFLL
-102 LHLLTIILTYCLLFP
+102 LHLLTM
-117 KECVS
+117 
-122 KPLTAIVCS
+122 AIVYCILWGIS
-131 MSLCMLL
+131 DIWLLRLIICVLFCMLL
-138 IFSYVK
+138 IFLYVK
-144 RYYIGYW
+144 KYHIGYW
-151 WKYFLFGIRLVRYT
+151 RRYLLFVLGLIRYT
-165 IAKGVWRK
+165 VSKGKWRTRK
-173 ENIRYN
+173 SGYN
-179 PSSLWDC
+179 PASWCDC
-186 FAECIKRIKRLDK
+186 LSECRERLKRLNK

-206 KIIFHDYRGKT
+206 KIIFSDCRGKT
-217 SQRIAIQIN
+217 AQRIHIQIN

-241 ARRIKIEVESFLSNK
+241 ARRIRAEVDGFISNK
-256 HLYFWPSYLYIL
+256 HLYFWPAYLYIL
-268 VSCIFTW
+268 LSCGLTF
-275 GVMRQ
+275 GVMKQ
-280 LEGSIWTAAEN
+280 LKGP
-291 VHLKYEMQEEIRI
+291 VYEAI
-304 NNKQENKD
+304 
-312 FSYPN
+312 
-317 ISVEKKN
+317 
-324 EPGFF
+324 
-329 RQSVSY
+329 QSVQIQNMKNQEDTSK
-335 IYDFMYNLSHVD
+335 IRFDDIVNGNTAIMHIEKDSGTGFIQQMYSNTCRFFNELIPEDKNNDKDNDNDNEQNLYSV
-347 NLVSTHRAYD
+347 
-357 CKENVYTHLFRIIC
+357 LFGILG
-371 FLLVYVCIRQLI
+371 FVCIYLLARLLI
-383 KQTFK
+383 RQTFR
-388 FIPSAKQYIWI
+388 FIPGAKQYIWI
-399 RKKLNMLNERI
+399 RKQLNELNDRI
-410 YTVIDEET
+410 HTVIDEET
-418 SPIAETAQGIVN
+418 PPVAESTQGVIN
-430 ISIGRRTKKT
+430 ISFGRRRKKT
-440 SALAGVREIESELV
+440 SQLAGVREIESELI
-454 DILSYFDHI
+454 DILSHFDRI
-463 FAPYTLQFV
+463 ITSYTLQFV
-472 IVFDELDKIDPNMA
+472 IVFDELDKIDPDMTS
-486 NKEPEDELFTTFE
+486 KEPEDELFTTFE
-499 GTSNGFT
+499 GTSNGFA
-506 GDSGSRKRKDS
+506 GDSGSRKRKDN
-517 VLKLLANMK
+517 VLRLLANMK
-526 HFISTAHAKFIFI
+526 HFISTARAKFIFI

-596 VVYLKKKMEI
+596 TDYLKKIMVE
-606 KYFQYGTTVMEYPS
+606 KYYQYGTTAPEYPS

-628 RECEN
+628 RETESKGTS
-633 NTHPNMA
+633 NTY

-666 PQKILSYFR
+666 PQKIISYFR

-680 QDDLYRKG
+680 QDNLYRKG

-706 KKNYILTFNYVNQR
+706 KKNYILTFNYVSQR

-776 LLEIYRTPELRTFIH
+776 LLEVYRTPELRTFIH

-827 YSEEIAAIFN
+827 YSEEVAAIFN

-849 FTRMLVHYSNMLGRA
+849 FTRMLVHYSNMLSR
-864 TASQDHYAVLLSRI
+864 TSASQEHYAILLSRI

-891 FLDSALEYRNSIV
+891 YLDSALEYRNSIA
-904 YLKDM
+904 YLKEM
-909 LYQQE
+909 LYQKEAAKQ
-914 KTKHMASGDIILPII
+914 TASGDIILPVI

-941 RRTNNSAY
+941 RKTNNSAY

-957 MLIDFRYVDESKLG
+957 MLIDFRYVDEAKLG
-971 LNLKVVKSED
+971 LELKVVKSQD
-981 WRDKKYVLYKQ
+981 WRDKKYVLYKPKKELKEERIFLTARDEIISKRNFEKEIETQLLQ
-992 KKEDSSNDIDL
+992 KKEQN
-1003 QYFLTKQDEIAEAKN
+1003 
-1018 FDKEIEAQ
+1018 
-1026 LLQRNEIRNESGD
+1026 SGHDD
-1039 YEMQGDEL
+1039 YEIQGDEL
-1047 VTSLSKILTPEK
+1047 DTGLSKILTPEK

-1093 ITKANV
+1093 ISKANV

-1142 NYEKFVTG
+1142 NSEKFVTG
-1150 LYFWGYEFDTD
+1150 LYFWGFEFDTD
-1161 LEEFFRK
+1161 IEEYCRLK
-1168 DGICI
+1168 NLDITVQNEIKEVIDGI
-1173 NTQKEIKKIIN
+1173 
-1184 NIDWK
+1184 DWSELGS
-1189 DLCDNVSNWKDID
+1189 DVSGWKDID
-1202 YVEQWGKIKNCL
+1202 YDKQWKRIKNKL
-1214 IHIIENRSNGTVSKK
+1214 RSFLVDRLH
-1229 YIEKTKSFFSRWS
+1229 EKTTRNGLEATMSFLNDWN
-1242 PGESYVKNL
+1242 PEKSYVKNL
-1251 SYYKVDECNRHRKKM
+1251 SYFKVDECNRHRKEM

-1278 RYYTRSMHILIEYF
+1278 RYYNRSMHILMEYF
-1292 FGEKDH
+1292 FGEKLNL
-1298 IEDKVSKVRT
+1298 EDKVSKVRT
-1308 FLNKATWSSVLYSL
+1308 FLNKATWTSVPYSL
-1322 RPNYLQTIAI
+1322 RSNYLQTIAI

-1339 VQLSCAGEDSEL
+1339 VQLSCAGKNSEL
-1351 TEDFLKQ
+1351 TVDFLKQ
-1358 LALLSDDN
+1358 LAVLSDDN
-1366 KEFEKMENLTSLEKA
+1366 KEFEQMEVLTSLEKA

-1394 GSFMKDAS
+1394 GSFLKDAS

-1409 HLLKRYIMVE
+1409 HLLKRYIIVE
-1419 EALPELF
+1419 EALPNFSEN
-1426 EDRINK
+1426 RIQK
-1432 LAKYI
+1432 LANYI
-1437 CSIIE
+1437 CPIIE
-1442 IVVRKS
+1442 IVARKS
-1448 ILYLYVHNE
+1448 ILYLYAHNE

-1469 MFSLKPYQ
+1469 LFSLKPYE

-1486 YPDIEEIVMLSLELK
+1486 YPDIEEIIMLSTELK
-1501 LYCYKHFRYKR
+1501 LYCYKHFRYKS
-1512 ELMPEDFQKEETFNV
+1512 ELMPEDFRKGANLDV
-1527 LKLYSFRMSS
+1527 LKLYSLRISS
-1537 AFNIER
+1537 SFNIER

-1548 VVESRMKAIWNYYY
+1548 IVESRMKAIWNYLFLDY
-1562 LDFLFDDINLMEYC
+1562 LFEDISLMEYYV
-1576 LQDQRKMIRYRTDG
+1576 QDGQRMIRYRTDG
-1590 PIAFYRKFADF
+1590 PIIFYGKLADF
-1601 LRIPLGKKKLEIFG
+1601 LRTPLERKKLEVFG
-1615 MNLEE
+1615 MCPEE
-1620 CGIENEY
+1620 CGISEEY
-1627 LTVKNKLQLIEFL
+1627 LTVKEKLQLIEFL
-1640 LKDSMFCLQRILSVL
+1640 LKDSMFCLQRILAVL

-1661 LLHTNSYIAEVYRMM
+1661 LLHTNSYIAEIYRMM
-1676 FNWTQIF
+1676 FAWTQLF

-1690 EYMDADSNVKE
+1690 EYMDAGDGVKD
-1701 KILDSLNEFITS
+1701 KILTSLNAFITS
-1713 RHKSMEDEL
+1713 RHKSMENEL
-1722 NPVKIELNRKRV
+1722 TPVEIEINRMEIKKILE
-1734 KLVLDLCINEIG
+1734 LCINEIG
-1746 KERII
+1746 KEIVS
-1751 SDYGNLGSE
+1751 SDYGGLGTE
-1760 FYNNILSVI
+1760 FYNHILSVI

-1781 PAEMALLYYNKAVEM
+1781 PAEMALLYYNKVIEM

-1801 AYKEMVSGLF
+1801 AYKEMVSGLY

-1823 FNMALERYL
+1823 FYMALERYM
-1832 INCGYVGCM
+1832 INCGYIDCM

-1855 DIGCYE
+1855 DVECYE
-1861 RSEVDTVYRQSQN
+1861 GGNTNSNQKGMQS
-1874 IDPIWGMN
+1874 IDPVWGMN